1 MSVNPIVQAQF
12 VDLYLG
18 EGFADVKGLAGAG
31 ARRVEVP
38 REWESHAQELLQI
51 CRQTLEELQD
61 PEFAIVV
68 DGVLLRVTQLEDA
81 FNGGSVFVLRR
92 STAQVR
98 SFEDIGYPSEV
109 VSALMD
115 PQLQGLVL
123 FCGDMAT
130 GKTSSAASLILARL
144 QTLGGVGFTV
154 EDPQETNLSGQHGL
168 GRCIQVRTS
177 RRSGGYSEAL
187 LRTLRT
193 GADLVLI
200 GEIRD
205 EDTAYQ
211 ACKASLNGN
220 LVISTIHAKNCPQAI
235 ERLITLAKPLASNAY
250 DVVAEGI
257 QAVICQ
263 ELVSDGAARRL
274 HAEPLLFTS
283 VDSVAMRDKIR
294 RQQIHL
300 LEDDVNRQARR
311 SLWEPTYE

>member
-1 MSVNPIVQAQF
+1 MSVNPIIQAQF

-18 EGFADVKGLAGAG
+18 EGFADVKGLAGAS

-38 REWESHAQELLQI
+38 REWESHAQELLQH

-68 DGVLLRVTQLEDA
+68 DGVLLRVTLLEDA
-81 FNGGSVFVLRR
+81 FSGSVFVLRR
-92 STAQVR
+92 STAQLR
-98 SFEDIGYPSEV
+98 EFQEIGYPSEV

-123 FCGDMAT
+123 FCGEMAT
-130 GKTSSAASLILARL
+130 GKTSSAASLLLARL
-144 QTLGGVGFTV
+144 QELGGVGCAV

-187 LRTLRT
+187 LRTLRA

-211 ACKASLNGN
+211 ACKASLTGS
-220 LVISTIHAKNCPQAI
+220 LVIATIHAKSCHQAI
-235 ERLITLAKPLASNAY
+235 ERLVTLAQPLARNAY

-263 ELVSDGAARRL
+263 ALESDGSSRRL
-274 HAEPLLFTS
+274 TAEPLLFTGDDGPS
-283 VDSVAMRDKIR
+283 MRDKIR
-294 RQQIHL
+294 RKEAHL
-300 LEDDVNRQARR
+300 LQDDQARQSR
-311 SLWEPTYE
+311 QSLWR

>member
-1 MSVNPIVQAQF
+1 
-12 VDLYLG
+12 
-18 EGFADVKGLAGAG
+18 
-31 ARRVEVP
+31 
-38 REWESHAQELLQI
+38 
-51 CRQTLEELQD
+51 
-61 PEFAIVV
+61 
-68 DGVLLRVTQLEDA
+68 
-81 FNGGSVFVLRR
+81 GGSVFVLRR

>member
-1 MSVNPIVQAQF
+1 MNPIIQAQF

-68 DGVLLRVTQLEDA
+68 DGVLLRVTLLEDA
-81 FNGGSVFVLRR
+81 FSGSVFVLRR
-92 STAQVR
+92 SSAQLR
-98 SFEDIGYPSEV
+98 EFQEIGYPSEV

-123 FCGDMAT
+123 FCGEMAT
-130 GKTSSAASLILARL
+130 GKTSSAASLLLARL
-144 QTLGGVGFTV
+144 QELGGVGCAV

-187 LRTLRT
+187 LRTLR
-193 GADLVLI
+193 
-200 GEIRD
+200 
-205 EDTAYQ
+205 
-211 ACKASLNGN
+211 
-220 LVISTIHAKNCPQAI
+220 
-235 ERLITLAKPLASNAY
+235 
-250 DVVAEGI
+250 
-257 QAVICQ
+257 
-263 ELVSDGAARRL
+263 
-274 HAEPLLFTS
+274 
-283 VDSVAMRDKIR
+283 
-294 RQQIHL
+294 
-300 LEDDVNRQARR
+300 
-311 SLWEPTYE
+311 